1 MNITLLGTGSPEANK
16 DRASSGYLIEAG
28 HDIILLDCGGGVF
41 DRLLQAGYKPSDV
54 THLFFTHLHS
64 DHMMDYAR
72 LVHAAWDE
80 GGGALKVFGPAP
92 IREINDKLFGNNG
105 VFATDLTAR
114 TEHVASQQ
122 VWRARGGTIPRPW
135 PAPVITEIES
145 GFTYRSAAS
154 SETPWS
160 LSSCEVFHAQ
170 PHLDSMAFKV
180 TMADKS
186 FVYSGDAALSTEFE
200 NFARG
205 CDLLLHWCYRDIDDH
220 SMPAVT
226 ELSPD
231 PIQIAQ
237 LATRVG
243 CKQLVLT
250 HLRTKMDTPANQ
262 SNIIAAVSQNYSGDF
277 QIANDLMK
285 ISL

>member
-16 DRASSGYLIEAG
+16 DRASSGYLVEIG
-28 HDIILLDCGGGVF
+28 GDVILLDCGGGVF
-41 DRLLQAGYKPSDV
+41 DRLLQAGYKPSDI

-80 GGGALKVFGPAP
+80 GGAALKVFGPAP
-92 IREINDKLFGNNG
+92 IRNINDKLFGNNG
-105 VFATDLTAR
+105 VFATDLRAR

-122 VWRARGGTIPRPW
+122 VWQARGGTIPRPW
-135 PAPVITEIES
+135 PAPDITEIDA
-145 GFTYRSAAS
+145 GFTYRSDAS
-154 SETPWS
+154 SEAQWS
-160 LSSCEVFHAQ
+160 VSTCEVFHAQ
-170 PHLDSMAFKV
+170 PQLDSMAFKV
-180 TMADKS
+180 TTANKT
-186 FVYSGDAALSTEFE
+186 FVYSGDAALSSEFE
-200 NFARG
+200 DFASG
-205 CDLLLHWCYRDIDDH
+205 CDLLLHWCYRDIEDL

-231 PIQIAQ
+231 PIQVAR
-237 LATRVG
+237 LATRIG

-250 HLRTKMDTPANQ
+250 HLRTKMDNPDNLR
-262 SNIIAAVSQNYSGDF
+262 NITKAVSQNYAGDF
-277 QIANDLMK
+277 KIAKDLMN

>member
-1 MNITLLGTGSPEANK
+1 MDITLLGTGSPEANK
-16 DRASSGYLIEAG
+16 DRSSSGYLIDAG
-28 HDIILLDCGGGVF
+28 NDIILLDCGGGVF

-80 GGGALKVFGPAP
+80 GGDALKVFGPAP
-92 IREINDKLFGNNG
+92 ISGINEKLFGSNG

-122 VWRARGGTIPRPW
+122 VWQARGGTIPRPW
-135 PAPVITEIES
+135 PAPVITEIDV
-145 GFTYRSAAS
+145 GFSYS
-154 SETPWS
+154 SDEGSEKPWS

-170 PHLDSMAFKV
+170 PQLNCMAFKV
-180 TMADKS
+180 TMAGKS

-200 NFARG
+200 NFASG
-205 CDLLLHWCYRDIDDH
+205 CDLLLHWCYRDIEDH

-231 PIQIAQ
+231 PIQIAK
-237 LATRVG
+237 LATRIG

-250 HLRTKMDTPANQ
+250 HLRTKTDTPANH
-262 SNIIAAVSQNYSGDF
+262 SNIIEAVSQHYSGDI
-277 QIANDLMK
+277 QIAKDLMK